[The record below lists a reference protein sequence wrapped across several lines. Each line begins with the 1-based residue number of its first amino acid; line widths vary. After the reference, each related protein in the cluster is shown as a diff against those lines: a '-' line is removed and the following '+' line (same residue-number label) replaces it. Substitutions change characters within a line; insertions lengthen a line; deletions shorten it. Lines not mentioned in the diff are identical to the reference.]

1 VTTVPL
7 FALQL
12 AHRGTGL
19 RQDPGNINTIIPN
32 LLDNKE
38 VFLHACATVAFAL
51 RAVADAV
58 RTRTEKLPYYR
69 VHSVWCGPENVNHSA
84 LNPKSSSRLIFVPAR
99 CKSPFLAGKA
109 PDLTTQRDCQLLH
122 LNCTCLRLDL

>member
-1 VTTVPL
+1 MYVKIDRKSSLEICLIALHVRGQDAGQRNTQHPAIAVGPTLNHVPGCVCT
-7 FALQL
+7 AV
-12 AHRGTGL
+12 
-19 RQDPGNINTIIPN
+19 PN

-69 VHSVWCGPENVNHSA
+69 VHSV
-84 LNPKSSSRLIFVPAR
+84 
-99 CKSPFLAGKA
+99 
-109 PDLTTQRDCQLLH
+109 
-122 LNCTCLRLDL
+122 

>member
-1 VTTVPL
+1 MRLVKKTSHGRPL
-7 FALQL
+7 PKQTARVHEVIGWGSRQLQGMSDKV
-12 AHRGTGL
+12 A
-19 RQDPGNINTIIPN
+19 IPN

-69 VHSVWCGPENVNHSA
+69 VHSVSTLA
-84 LNPKSSSRLIFVPAR
+84 SSQQAE
-99 CKSPFLAGKA
+99 
-109 PDLTTQRDCQLLH
+109 
-122 LNCTCLRLDL
+122 

>member
-1 VTTVPL
+1 MLKFDTVTICAPITYLATVVRTNC
-7 FALQL
+7 ALVNV
-12 AHRGTGL
+12 
-19 RQDPGNINTIIPN
+19 DIPN

-69 VHSVWCGPENVNHSA
+69 VHSVSIPYWTPVIRPRTAS
-84 LNPKSSSRLIFVPAR
+84 
-99 CKSPFLAGKA
+99 
-109 PDLTTQRDCQLLH
+109 
-122 LNCTCLRLDL
+122 

>member
-1 VTTVPL
+1 VQV
-7 FALQL
+7 
-12 AHRGTGL
+12 
-19 RQDPGNINTIIPN
+19 IPN

-69 VHSVWCGPENVNHSA
+69 VHSVYERVIAQVITRPA
-84 LNPKSSSRLIFVPAR
+84 PSRSKVGD
-99 CKSPFLAGKA
+99 AG
-109 PDLTTQRDCQLLH
+109 QR
-122 LNCTCLRLDL
+122 

>member
-1 VTTVPL
+1 MCQKRLNKV
-7 FALQL
+7 
-12 AHRGTGL
+12 
-19 RQDPGNINTIIPN
+19 GNIPN

-69 VHSVWCGPENVNHSA
+69 VHSVMREHGALLVYGSFDGALLVPNYLLSHS
-84 LNPKSSSRLIFVPAR
+84 NEPYLIDG
-99 CKSPFLAGKA
+99 L
-109 PDLTTQRDCQLLH
+109 
-122 LNCTCLRLDL
+122 CTR